1 MRTRMADYRSLS
13 QRILIVEDEL
23 GPLAFYRQVLEA
35 AGFRTCQARSGRQ
48 ALNAFTEFTPD
59 LILLDL
65 KLLGE
70 MDGFD
75 VLSALRARSA
85 VRVVILSGQAGDAR
99 IVRGLNLGADNY
111 LVKPISGE
119 ELVARV
125 RAQVRR
131 TPGGNLAAERT
142 RKLHCYGELVID
154 LGRGQA
160 LRRGKHF
167 TFGEVERRI
176 LERLLQSPGQMVSYA
191 ELMEAGWGLVQPFML
206 GEEARPLLNV
216 AYRLR
221 RKLRQTEGQSVI
233 ETVNNAGFIIAA
245 PDRVKD

>member
-1 MRTRMADYRSLS
+1 VAEYRSLR
-13 QRILIVEDEL
+13 QRILVVEDDLEAL
-23 GPLAFYRQVLEA
+23 GFYRQVLEA
-35 AGFRTCQARSGRQ
+35 SGFRTCQARSGRE
-48 ALNAFTEFTPD
+48 ALSAFTEFKPD
-59 LILLDL
+59 LVLLDL

-70 MDGFD
+70 MDGFE
-75 VLSALRARSA
+75 VLSALRTRST
-85 VRVVILSGQAGDAR
+85 VRVIILSKEQSGGG

-111 LVKPISGE
+111 LVKPISAE

-142 RKLHCYGELVID
+142 WKLYCYGELVID

-167 TFGEVERRI
+167 TFGDVERRI

-191 ELMEAGWGLVQPFML
+191 ELMEAGWGSVQPLLL
-206 GEEARPLLNV
+206 GDDARPLLNV

-233 ETVNNAGFIIAA
+233 ETVNNAGFIIAE
-245 PDRVKD
+245 PDQIRD